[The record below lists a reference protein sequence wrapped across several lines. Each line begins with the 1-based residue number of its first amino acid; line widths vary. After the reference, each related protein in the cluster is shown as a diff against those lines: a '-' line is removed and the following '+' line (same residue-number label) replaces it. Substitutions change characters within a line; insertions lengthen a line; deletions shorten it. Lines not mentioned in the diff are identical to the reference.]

1 MEHEKRNQEKDEWLE
16 STCNVKEPE
25 VPQRKRKT
33 PTKKTLKQALF
44 SVAPIPSAEQSAEE
58 QQPAETTSTSIHVGG
73 IDVGTR
79 QLSAARIVM
88 LPQHS
93 LPFDVLNWVVVDMGP
108 NLNQQHTI
116 LDACVAASTE
126 HLQFYHTDT
135 NEIAIESQPIEFA
148 DQQGNRYMQHA
159 ADGLYSSLRVLTS
172 KDTKIVFQS
181 GSVKRTAVP
190 PQVMTLSPSPFVPA
204 RVWEECV
211 AKYAHLTQKSLRDR
225 KANKLFAIRLVDAI
239 MRLFQQARPRLCAW
253 WSALPK
259 RVKADAADALL
270 HAYARGRKL
279 LGMTLLQR
287 QQHRQTCNVAQ
298 KADVKLFQ
306 HHV

>member
-1 MEHEKRNQEKDEWLE
+1 MEQEKRNQDEWLE

-33 PTKKTLKQALF
+33 PTKKTLKQALL
-44 SVAPIPSAEQSAEE
+44 SVAPTQAVEE
-58 QQPAETTSTSIHVGG
+58 QQQQQQQVAETQIHVGG

-88 LPQHS
+88 LPKHS

-279 LGMTLLQR
+279 LGMTSS
-287 QQHRQTCNVAQ
+287 QQHQHQQTCNVAQ
-298 KADVKLFQ
+298 EA
-306 HHV
+306 HVHAYC